1 MKNDIVEA
9 LKKLLPETEVNEV
22 ASAVEKM
29 LEEAKATLEKE
40 YNEKLEEA
48 YSELS
53 GELATSEKTAEQ
65 GYEEAYAII
74 ADLRNRLEVQG
85 EEYKA
90 QLQEG
95 YEEAYQMLK
104 AEREKN
110 NQLEVEMYEE
120 YDKKLQEMKEYI
132 VDKVDQFL
140 QFKGQEIYEQA
151 RREVLNDPRMAEH
164 KVALDKIVEV
174 TSSYLTDADFNV
186 VTSSKLD
193 AVNKQLEEMKGQ
205 LKIMEARNI
214 RLSTENTKL
223 NEWKRQAE
231 TVITEATKTTAKEEE
246 TKVVTEQKEKI
257 EKAKNATGRGQV
269 TETTEVISEYNNNEG
284 DDQLEQL
291 LVLSGLKT
299 QK

>member
-1 MKNDIVEA
+1 MDNKIVEA
-9 LKKLLPETEVNEV
+9 LKKLLPESEINEV
-22 ASAVEKM
+22 AASVEKM
-29 LEEAKATLEKE
+29 LEEAKSTLEKE

-53 GELATSEKTAEQ
+53 NELSESEKTAES

-74 ADLRNRLEVQG
+74 ADLRNRLETQG
-85 EEYKA
+85 EEYNA

-104 AEREKN
+104 SEREKN

-120 YDKKLQEMKEYI
+120 YDDKLQGMKEYI

-151 RREVLNDPRMAEH
+151 RREVLNDPRMVEH

-174 TSSYLTDADFNV
+174 TSNYLSDAEFNV
-186 VTSSKLD
+186 VTSSKLES
-193 AVNKQLEEMKGQ
+193 ASKQMEDMKGQ
-205 LKIMEARNI
+205 LRIMEARNI

-231 TVITEATKTTAKEEE
+231 TVITENTRATAENRKAK
-246 TKVVTEQKEKI
+246 VITEQKEKI

-269 TETTEVISEYNNNEG
+269 AEDAQVIAEYNTGNSEM
-284 DDQLEQL
+284 DQL

-299 QK
+299 Q

>member
-1 MKNDIVEA
+1 MDNKIVEA
-9 LKKLLPETEVNEV
+9 LKKLLPESEINEV
-22 ASAVEKM
+22 AGAVEKM
-29 LEEAKATLEKE
+29 LEQAKTALEKE

-53 GELATSEKTAEQ
+53 NELAEAEKTAEK

-90 QLQEG
+90 QLQDG

-120 YDKKLQEMKEYI
+120 YDKKLQEMKDYI

-174 TSSYLTDADFNV
+174 TSNYLTDADFNV
-186 VTSSKLD
+186 VTSSKLE
-193 AVNKQLEEMKGQ
+193 AVSKQMEEMKGQ

-231 TVITEATKTTAKEEE
+231 TVLTEATKATAEEKKA
-246 TKVVTEQKEKI
+246 KVITEQKEKI
-257 EKAKNATGRGQV
+257 EKAKNVTGRGQV
-269 TETTEVISEYNNNEG
+269 AEDTEVIAEYNTGSSEM
-284 DDQLEQL
+284 DQL

-299 QK
+299 Q